1 MIRRLALSKV
11 YGWLEAGPVVLLAT
25 AERGKANVMTM
36 SWHTM
41 LDFDPPL
48 LACVVG
54 EGDHSFRA
62 LRRTGECVIA
72 IPGAGMAERV
82 VGIGNCSGREVDKF
96 ARFGLKTRPASQVR
110 APLLPECAVNLECR
124 VVDTRMV
131 RRYDLFV
138 LEGVVAWQD
147 SARRRCC
154 TTAAGARSAWTGR
167 ASRCLRGCAEGA
179 CLNGRG

>member
-1 MIRRLALSKV
+1 MALSKV

-72 IPGAGMAERV
+72 IPGAAWP
-82 VGIGNCSGREVDKF
+82 S
-96 ARFGLKTRPASQVR
+96 AWSASATV
-110 APLLPECAVNLECR
+110 P
-124 VVDTRMV
+124 
-131 RRYDLFV
+131 
-138 LEGVVAWQD
+138 
-147 SARRRCC
+147 
-154 TTAAGARSAWTGR
+154 GARWTSSPGSA
-167 ASRCLRGCAEGA
+167 
-179 CLNGRG
+179 

>member
-1 MIRRLALSKV
+1 MIRRLALSRV
-11 YGWLEAGPVVLLAT
+11 YGWLEAGPVVLLST

-96 ARFGLKTRPASQVR
+96 ARFGLKTKPASQVR

-138 LEGVVAWQD
+138 LEGVAAWQD
-147 SARRRCC
+147 
-154 TTAAGARSAWTGR
+154 TAQREAPLLHHR
-167 ASRCLRGCAEGA
+167 
-179 CLNGRG
+179 GRGTFSVDGPRITLPSRMR

>member
-25 AERGKANVMTM
+25 AECGKANVMTM

-96 ARFGLKTRPASQVR
+96 ARFGLHVSPAARVA
-110 APLLPECAVNLECR
+110 APLIDECHSSFECR
-124 VVDTRMV
+124 LHDARLVDD
-131 RRYDLFV
+131 YNFFV
-138 LEGVVAWQD
+138 FEVVAAHVARVPKWPETLGYRGDGVFMESGRQRRLP
-147 SARRRCC
+147 SAK
-154 TTAAGARSAWTGR
+154 
-167 ASRCLRGCAEGA
+167 
-179 CLNGRG
+179 

>member
-1 MIRRLALSKV
+1 MIRRLALSRV
-11 YGWLEAGPVVLLAT
+11 YGWLEAGPVVLLST

-72 IPGAGMAERV
+72 VPGLDLLDVAVGV
-82 VGIGNCSGREVDKF
+82 VTCSGAEVDKF
-96 ARFGLKTRPASQVR
+96 ARFGLTRAKARHV
-110 APLLPECAVNLECR
+110 APPLIADCLANIECR
-124 VVDTRMV
+124 VVEWIERHNII
-131 RRYDLFV
+131 V
-138 LEGVVAWQD
+138 LEGL
-147 SARRRCC
+147 
-154 TTAAGARSAWTGR
+154 AAYVDDERAEKRLIHAVGDGHFIADGARFDR
-167 ASRCLRGCAEGA
+167 ADKMRDKLPDVF
-179 CLNGRG
+179 